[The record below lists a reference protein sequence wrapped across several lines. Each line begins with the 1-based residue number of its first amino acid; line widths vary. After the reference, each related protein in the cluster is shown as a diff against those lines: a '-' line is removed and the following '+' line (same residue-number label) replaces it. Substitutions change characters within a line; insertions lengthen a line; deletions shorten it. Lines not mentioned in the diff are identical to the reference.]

1 MHHLLTILV
10 TACATF
16 ITTWSA
22 TAVAIE
28 VPPVM
33 PPWQMPPIQPP
44 KVVLPPNEQPIA
56 LQRLDISA
64 EVRGVLAEVTTTM
77 VLLNP
82 NPRQLSGELEF
93 PLPDGAAVGGYAL
106 DVNGRMVDG
115 VIVAQDKARVVLE
128 TESRRRVDPGI
139 VEHVRGNAFRT
150 RIFPLPP
157 GGTRTVKVVWT
168 APLAVRGD
176 EAALRLPLP
185 RTAIPQLK
193 LTVEISAPGVEPQLG
208 GFGDLRLT
216 RWVHGQRAETTLQDV
231 TPGDDL
237 LVRLP
242 NLPAVLSQIEERNG
256 ERFVSISAKSGD
268 YGKAA
273 IRRPQRVAVAW
284 DASGSIT
291 PAGAERGRKLL
302 AALFEAAPGITIDLV
317 SFDLATRPA
326 IAFTDAGT
334 LDAHLAALPHD
345 GASNLAGLDLR
356 RAALPNPADEA
367 WLLISDGLGTWGE
380 GLPASGDVPV
390 FCAMPEPNHD
400 EALLR
405 LVAARSGGQVADLM
419 TTAPFAA
426 LSGIMGAGNP
436 FQRVDAAP
444 GIIDEVQTATRGERT
459 LILARLRG
467 DGQATLRWRMGDGRN
482 IDLRAST
489 AVPGSVVA
497 RAWAGA
503 KAAELAVFP
512 EANRTALLA
521 LGRAYGVVTAGTSL
535 LVLESLDQYLRHR
548 VEPPATWPE
557 LQTQYLAQLKG
568 RQQQRDQRWNG
579 HQERLVQWWTE
590 RVRWWER
597 KHDPVKM
604 AKGGARAGWLGD
616 DAATMRR
623 SEIAPE
629 NGGAPPQSPATPP
642 AALAAQVGDQAA
654 SRPAASGREGEASD
668 ADRSA
673 SPAFSAIGAGA
684 GGEGKFA
691 SITAGG
697 RRRHQ
702 ENSKDNGIGD
712 PAQPAQA
719 SIAITAWNPSTPWLT
734 ALRAAGPGKAY
745 DAWLAQ
751 RPSLI
756 TTPAAVLD
764 CAGLVL
770 TQDRRLGLRVLSNLA
785 ELKLD
790 DPGLLRVLAWRL
802 QDADELDGAIAV
814 LRKVLRLR
822 PEEPQSYR
830 DLAVALAARF
840 DATKAAADASEA
852 LELLTRVIKRQPLED
867 RDLGERWTI
876 DGNWDRFPQCEIIA
890 LEEFN
895 RLAARSTG
903 APGVRVPDLDSR
915 LRANLDCDLR
925 IVMGWDADATDID
938 LHVLQPDGEEAFYG
952 RNRTACGGLVSADCT
967 QGYGPEEY
975 LLRRAGAGNYQIK
988 ARFFGSRQ
996 TGLLGPAT
1004 VSATVILDW
1013 GRPTERSQRLTL
1025 RLDRQGENIPIGVAT
1040 VGAAANAG
1048 VNPGVRPALARES
1061 LKNLRVGMKR
1071 AEVEQALGAPER
1083 IDSDGVSVLVY
1094 RLSNDTSIRIG
1105 LAPDLIWV
1113 REVANGSERDL
1124 LR

>member
-1 MHHLLTILV
+1 MRHLLAVLLT
-10 TACATF
+10 CAAF
-16 ITTWSA
+16 CAGAW
-22 TAVAIE
+22 AIE

-33 PPWQMPPIQPP
+33 PPPWPIPPVQPP
-44 KVVLPPNEQPIA
+44 KIVLPPNEQPIV

-64 EVRGVLAEVTTTM
+64 QVRGVLAEVTTTM

-128 TESRRRVDPGI
+128 TESRRRVDPGL
-139 VEHVRGNAFRT
+139 VELVRGNAFRT
-150 RIFPLPP
+150 RIFPLPAN
-157 GGTRTVKVVWT
+157 GTRTVKVVWT
-168 APLAVRGD
+168 APLTVRGD

-193 LTVEISAPGVEPQLG
+193 LTVEISAPGVEPVLG

-216 RWVHGQRAETTLQDV
+216 RWAHGQRAETTMQDV

-242 NLPAVLSQIEERNG
+242 NLPTVLTQIEERNG
-256 ERFVSISAKSGD
+256 ERFAVISAKAGPNE
-268 YGKAA
+268 AA
-273 IRRPQRVAVAW
+273 SNRRPQRVAVAW
-284 DASGSIT
+284 DASGSTT

-302 AALFEAAPGITIDLV
+302 AALFRAVPGLTIDLV
-317 SFDLATRPA
+317 SFDLATQPP
-326 IAFTDAGT
+326 IAFTDAGK
-334 LDAHLAALPHD
+334 LDAHLAALPYD

-356 RAALPNPADEA
+356 RAALPNPADAA
-367 WLLISDGLGTWGE
+367 WLLISDGLGTWSE
-380 GLPASGDVPV
+380 GLPAGGDVPV
-390 FCAMPEPNHD
+390 FAAMHEPNHD
-400 EALLR
+400 EAFLR
-405 LVAARSGGQVADLM
+405 LIAARSGGQVVDL
-419 TTAPFAA
+419 TTTEPFAA
-426 LSGIMGAGNP
+426 LAGLLGEGNP
-436 FQRVDAAP
+436 FQRLDAAP

-467 DGQATLRWRMGDGRN
+467 DGQATLRWRYGDGRN
-482 IDLRAST
+482 VELRSAAS
-489 AVPGSVVA
+489 VPGSAVA

-512 EANRTALLA
+512 DANRASLLA
-521 LGRAYGVVTAGTSL
+521 LGRSYGVVTAGTSL
-535 LVLESLDQYLRHR
+535 LVLESLDQYVRHG

-568 RQQQRDQRWNG
+568 RQQQQNQRWNG
-579 HQERLVQWWTE
+579 HQERLVQWWSE
-590 RVRWWER
+590 RVRWWEGKFPIKQQLLFGDVGR
-597 KHDPVKM
+597 PEPS
-604 AKGGARAGWLGD
+604 GSGA
-616 DAATMRR
+616 
-623 SEIAPE
+623 API
-629 NGGAPPQSPATPP
+629 PSSPATPP
-642 AALAAQVGDQAA
+642 SPSVQTTA
-654 SRPAASGREGEASD
+654 PAASPRAVAGIAEPREEAAPKGREEAVSD
-668 ADRSA
+668 IELGGQG
-673 SPAFSAIGAGA
+673 AFTTVGAGSSES
-684 GGEGKFA
+684 GPVGFRQ
-691 SITAGG
+691 GG
-697 RRRHQ
+697 RRERAL
-702 ENSKDNGIGD
+702 KPKAIGD
-712 PAQPAQA
+712 PEQPAQA
-719 SIAITAWNPSTPWLT
+719 SITITAWNPDTPWLT
-734 ALRAAGPGKAY
+734 TLRAAGPGKAY

-770 TQDRRLGLRVLSNLA
+770 TQDKRLGLRVLSNLA

-790 DPGLLRVLAWRL
+790 DPSLLRVLAWRL
-802 QDADELDGAIAV
+802 QDAGELDGAIAS

-830 DLAVALAARF
+830 DLALALANRF
-840 DATKAAADASEA
+840 DAMKAAPDASEA

-876 DGNWDRFPQCEIIA
+876 DGNWDRFPQCEVIA

-895 RLAARSTG
+895 RLVARSSTI
-903 APGVRVPDLDSR
+903 AGVRVPDLDSR

-925 IVMGWDADATDID
+925 IVMGWDADATDLD

-952 RNRTACGGLVSADCT
+952 KNRTACGGLVSPDCT

-988 ARFFGSRQ
+988 AHYYGSRQ

-1025 RLDRQGENIPIGVAT
+1025 RLDRKGENIPIGVAT
-1040 VGAAANAG
+1040 VGAGANLGA
-1048 VNPGVRPALARES
+1048 NPGLRPALARET
-1061 LKNLRVGMKR
+1061 LKSLRVGMKR
-1071 AEVEQALGAPER
+1071 AEVEQVLGAPER
-1083 IDSDGVSVLVY
+1083 VDSDGVSVLVY
-1094 RLSNDTSIRIG
+1094 RLANDAIIRIG
-1105 LAPDLIWV
+1105 LGPDLIWV